1 MILVLATRNNG
12 KVSEIGASL
21 DIPSLTYKSLNDFPD
36 LPEIIEDGSSFQENA
51 LKKARTVSNSLN
63 LPGLADDSGLTV
75 DCLKGAPGIYSARF
89 AGPRAADPEN
99 NEKLLTLLQGVPEEK
114 RTARFVCV
122 LVFYEP
128 SGRWF
133 QTEGVWEGLIA
144 PAPKGDQGFG
154 YDPIFYLPELQ
165 KTVAQLSLETKSRI
179 SHRARALE
187 KMRPHILS
195 VLRQTEIRNSKH

>member
-12 KVSEIGASL
+12 KLREIGTSL
-21 DIPSLTYKSLNDFPD
+21 NIPSLTYKSLNDFPD

-63 LPGLADDSGLTV
+63 LPVLADDSGLTV
-75 DCLKGAPGIYSARF
+75 DYLKGAPGIYSARF
-89 AGPRAADPEN
+89 AGPRAADSEN
-99 NEKLLTLLQGVPEEK
+99 NKKLLTLLQGVPEEK
-114 RTARFVCV
+114 RMARFVCV

-165 KTVAQLSLETKSRI
+165 KTVAQLPLETKSRI
-179 SHRARALE
+179 SHRAKALE

-195 VLRQTEIRNSKH
+195 LLKGED

>member
-12 KVSEIGASL
+12 KLREIGTSL
-21 DIPSLTYKSLNDFPD
+21 NIPSLTYKSLNDFPD

-63 LPGLADDSGLTV
+63 LPVLADDSGLTV
-75 DCLKGAPGIYSARF
+75 DYLKGAPGIYSARF
-89 AGPRAADPEN
+89 AGPRAADSEN
-99 NEKLLTLLQGVPEEK
+99 NKKLLTLLQGVPEEK
-114 RTARFVCV
+114 RMARFVCV

-179 SHRARALE
+179 SHRAKALE

-195 VLRQTEIRNSKH
+195 LLKGED

>member
-12 KVSEIGASL
+12 KLREIGTSL
-21 DIPSLTYKSLNDFPD
+21 NIPSLTYKSLNDFPD

-51 LKKARTVSNSLN
+51 FKKARMVSHSLD
-63 LPGLADDSGLTV
+63 LSVLADDSGLTV

-89 AGPRAADPEN
+89 AGPRAADSEN
-99 NEKLLTLLQGVPEEK
+99 NEKLLTLLRGVPEEK

-133 QTEGVWEGLIA
+133 QTEGIWEGLIA
-144 PAPKGDQGFG
+144 PAPKGNQGFG

-165 KTVAQLSLETKSRI
+165 KTVAQLPLETKSRI
-179 SHRARALE
+179 SHRAKALE
-187 KMRPHILS
+187 KMRPHLLS
-195 VLRQTEIRNSKH
+195 LLKGED

>member
-12 KVSEIGASL
+12 KLREIGTSL
-21 DIPSLTYKSLNDFPD
+21 NIPSLTYKSLNDFLD
-36 LPEIIEDGSSFQENA
+36 LPEIIEDGSSFQKNA
-51 LKKARTVSNSLN
+51 FKKARTVSNSLN
-63 LPGLADDSGLTV
+63 LPVLADDSGLNV

-89 AGPRAADPEN
+89 AGPKATDQEN
-99 NEKLLTLLQGVPEEK
+99 YQKLLSLLQGVPEEK

-122 LVFYEP
+122 LVFCEP
-128 SGRWF
+128 FGRWF

-144 PAPKGDQGFG
+144 QAPKGDQGFG

-179 SHRARALE
+179 SHRSKALE
-187 KMRPHILS
+187 KMRPFIMS
-195 VLRQTEIRNSKH
+195 FFKGTG

>member
-12 KVSEIGASL
+12 KLREIGTSL
-21 DIPSLTYKSLNDFPD
+21 NIPSLTYKSLNDFPD
-36 LPEIIEDGSSFQENA
+36 LPKIIEDGSSFQENA
-51 LKKARTVSNSLN
+51 LKKALMVSHSLN
-63 LPGLADDSGLTV
+63 LPVLADDSGLTV

-89 AGPRAADPEN
+89 AGPRAADSEN
-99 NEKLLTLLQGVPEEK
+99 NEKLLNLLQGVPEEK

-133 QTEGVWEGLIA
+133 QTEGIWEGLIA

-165 KTVAQLSLETKSRI
+165 KTVAQLPLETKSRI
-179 SHRARALE
+179 SHRAKALE

-195 VLRQTEIRNSKH
+195 FLKGED

>member
-12 KVSEIGASL
+12 KVREIGASL
-21 DIPSLTYKSLNDFPD
+21 DIPSLTYKSLNDFQD

-51 LKKARTVSNSLN
+51 LKKARTVSNSLK
-63 LPGLADDSGLTV
+63 LPVLADDSGLNV

-99 NEKLLTLLQGVPEEK
+99 NEKLLTLLQEVPEEK

-122 LVFYEP
+122 LVFYDP

-133 QTEGVWEGLIA
+133 QTEGIWEGLIA

-154 YDPIFYLPELQ
+154 YDPIFYLPDFQ
-165 KTVAQLSLETKSRI
+165 KTVAQLPLETKSRI

-187 KMRPHILS
+187 KMRPFILS
-195 VLRQTEIRNSKH
+195 FFKGTG

>member
-1 MILVLATRNNG
+1 MILVLASKNKG
-12 KVSEIGASL
+12 KISEIETAL
-21 DIPSLTYKSLNDFPD
+21 ADPLLQYRSLNEFQD
-36 LPEIIEDGSSFQENA
+36 LPEIIEDGSSFLENA
-51 LKKARTVSNSLN
+51 LKKARTVSQSLN
-63 LPGLADDSGLTV
+63 LPVLADDSGLTV
-75 DCLKGAPGIYSARF
+75 DYLEGAPGIYSARF
-89 AGPRAADPEN
+89 AGPRASDPEN
-99 NEKLLTLLQGVPEEK
+99 NEKLLALLQGVPEEK

-133 QTEGVWEGLIA
+133 QTEGIWEGLIA

-165 KTVAQLSLETKSRI
+165 KTVAQLPLETKSRI

-187 KMRPHILS
+187 KMRPFILS
-195 VLRQTEIRNSKH
+195 FFKETG

>member
-12 KVSEIGASL
+12 KVREIGASL
-21 DIPSLTYKSLNDFPD
+21 DIPSLIYKSLNDFPD
-36 LPEIIEDGSSFQENA
+36 LPEIIEDGSSLQENA
-51 LKKARTVSNSLN
+51 FKKARTVSNSLN
-63 LPGLADDSGLTV
+63 LPVLADDSGLNV

-89 AGPRAADPEN
+89 AAPKATDQEN
-99 NEKLLTLLQGVPEEK
+99 YQKLLALLQGVPEEK

-144 PAPKGDQGFG
+144 PTPKGDQGFG

-165 KTVAQLSLETKSRI
+165 KTVAQLPLETKSRI
-179 SHRARALE
+179 SHRAKALE

-195 VLRQTEIRNSKH
+195 LLKGKD

>member
-12 KVSEIGASL
+12 KLREIGTSL
-21 DIPSLTYKSLNDFPD
+21 NIPSLTYQSLNDFPD

-51 LKKARTVSNSLN
+51 FKKARMVSHSLD
-63 LPGLADDSGLTV
+63 LSVLADDSGLTV

-89 AGPRAADPEN
+89 AGPRATDSEN
-99 NEKLLTLLQGVPEEK
+99 NEKLLTLLQGVPEEN
-114 RTARFVCV
+114 RMARFVCV

-133 QTEGVWEGLIA
+133 QTEGIWEGLIA

-165 KTVAQLSLETKSRI
+165 KTVAQLPLETKSRI
-179 SHRARALE
+179 SHRAKALE
-187 KMRPHILS
+187 KMRPFILS
-195 VLRQTEIRNSKH
+195 FFKETG